1 MFSFE
6 NKTFI
11 WSEEK
16 NRINVKKH
24 GLSFQEAVPVF
35 LDPYLVIR
43 YDEAHST
50 QEESRWKGI
59 GAIGNDLLLSVIF
72 VEVKGNEIRLV
83 SARKASKKEKE
94 DYSENI
100 SQIFGS

>member
-6 NKTFI
+6 DKTFT
-11 WSEEK
+11 WVEQK
-16 NRINVKKH
+16 NQMNIEKH
-24 GLSFQEAVPVF
+24 GLSFQEAALVF

-50 QEESRWKGI
+50 QDESRWKGI
-59 GAIGNDLLLSVIF
+59 GVIGSDLLLSVIF
-72 VEVKGNEIRLV
+72 TEVKGKEVRLI
-83 SARKASKKEKE
+83 SAREASKNEKEK
-94 DYSENI
+94 YIENI

>member
-6 NKTFI
+6 NKTFT
-11 WSEEK
+11 WSEQK
-16 NRINVKKH
+16 NQKNIKKH
-24 GLSFQEAVPVF
+24 GLSFQEAVLVF

-50 QEESRWKGI
+50 LEESRWKGI
-59 GAIGNDLLLSVIF
+59 GVIGNELLMSVIF
-72 VEVKGNEIRLV
+72 AEVKGNEIQLI

-94 DYSENI
+94 NYGENI
-100 SQIFGS
+100 SEIFGA